1 MTYSIIAEIKLKMLV
16 AGKEYWPIIVA
27 LIFAYL
33 GVIVFS
39 KDDGYVVQAVCA
51 VGVAIFLPLFG
62 LQKNIWLYI
71 VAFGLC
77 GINDIG
83 PEGARRVADLMGL
96 VWLNTWTASMIV
108 IAVQGA
114 VAAFVYLLLLYVVV
128 FRLQG
133 SAALVFKVPICV
145 FFLLAALT
153 PAFFLLWLIAGVTG
167 LLGPI

>member
-1 MTYSIIAEIKLKMLV
+1 MQED
-16 AGKEYWPIIVA
+16 EN
-27 LIFAYL
+27 
-33 GVIVFS
+33 
-39 KDDGYVVQAVCA
+39 YVVPLIGAA
-51 VGVAIFLPLFG
+51 GAIIFLPLFKWE
-62 LQKNIWLYI
+62 KNIWLYI
-71 VAFGLC
+71 AAFGLC

-83 PEGARRVADLMGL
+83 PEGARRVADLMGFT
-96 VWLNTWTASMIV
+96 WLDTWTASMI
-108 IAVQGA
+108 IFSVQGA

-133 SAALVFKVPICV
+133 SAAVVFKVPICV